1 MTKSYTIS
9 DMETAINFW
18 RERDQ
23 AGTDAA
29 LCARARS
36 LVKPYT
42 LMFLAKRTSID
53 QAELT
58 PNELAA
64 LQGALNAKLVSGNE
78 PH

>member
-1 MTKSYTIS
+1 MTTSYTIS
-9 DMETAINFW
+9 EMETAINFW

-29 LCARARS
+29 LCARARA
-36 LVKPYT
+36 LAKPYT

-53 QAELT
+53 EAELT

-64 LQGALNAKLVSGNE
+64 LQDALNAQVVSE
-78 PH
+78 K